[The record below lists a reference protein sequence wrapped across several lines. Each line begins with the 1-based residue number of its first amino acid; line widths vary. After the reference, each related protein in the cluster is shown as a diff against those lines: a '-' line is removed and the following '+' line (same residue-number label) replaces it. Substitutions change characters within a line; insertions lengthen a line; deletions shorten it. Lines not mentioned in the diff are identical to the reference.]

1 MPHFKF
7 NIDLWV
13 EGETEEEAEERM
25 ESLFDFEPLG
35 EVELIG
41 WECVSKDMTEG
52 EKSSCREKLWIC

>member
-1 MPHFKF
+1 MAHYKF

-25 ESLFDFEPLG
+25 KSLFDFEPLG

-41 WECVSKDMTEG
+41 WECVFKDMTEG
-52 EKSSCREKLWIC
+52 R

>member
-1 MPHFKF
+1 MAHFKF

-41 WECVSKDMTEG
+41 WECVSKDMTE
-52 EKSSCREKLWIC
+52 SR

>member
-1 MPHFKF
+1 MAHYKF

-13 EGETEEEAEERM
+13 EGETEEEAEKRM
-25 ESLFDFEPLG
+25 ESLFDFEPID

-52 EKSSCREKLWIC
+52 R